1 MQITLPDGSIR
12 QFDGPTTGAQI
23 AESIGPGLLRAAV
36 AVIVDGRQQD
46 LSVPIT
52 EDASVSILT
61 LRDADGL
68 DVMRHTIAAQVLA
81 RATREMYPGSKL
93 AIGPTIEHGFY
104 YDVEFDRPIS
114 DDDLPAIEARMA
126 EIVAEKNDITMRL
139 VPRDEAIQLFLD
151 RDEPYKA
158 EIIRD
163 TEGQEDFQL
172 YFQEGSDFVD
182 LCRGPHLPNLSHI
195 GAFKLTK
202 VAGAYWRGDSNN
214 QMLTRIYGTA
224 WADKKALKKHL
235 HTIAEAA
242 KRDHRVLGKQL
253 ELVMFHDYAPGC
265 PFFLPKG
272 EILYHELSE
281 AMRTLLVG
289 KGGYKAVRTPQLFDS
304 KLWKTS
310 DHWDHYADNMFS
322 FGEDEEEGCHDHGR
336 VMGLKPMNCPSHM
349 LIFGSQKRSY
359 RELPLRIC
367 DQGVLPRNELRGVLG
382 GLTRVRQFGPDDA
395 HHFVTEAQIEPEVTK
410 LLAMVGQVYSAF
422 DMTFKAKLSTR
433 PAKKLGDDSLWDQAE
448 AALEAALKAN
458 DIDFQLKEGDGAFYG
473 PKIDFDVVDALGR
486 EWQCATIQLDYQLPA
501 RFELSYIG
509 PDNEP
514 HMPIVIHRAIFGS
527 LERFIAILIEHYAG
541 AFPTWMSPEQV
552 RLMTVSEK
560 SSAHGHALKDKLEAL
575 GIRVHLDERDDK
587 IGFKIREAHNAK
599 VPWMA
604 IVGEKEME
612 NDSVSLRLRSDLRG
626 RGIPEHPSVDDS
638 SGSSPRTQSAPS
650 RPRCSA
656 SARLGPK
663 GVLDRVAAL
672 RVHRGRGL
680 KRERRFVEHLDALL
694 WPLERG
700 PERLG
705 VDRLERPLIER
716 LRAAKRGL
724 VCGRALGRQALRP
737 LKRAAPL

>member
-12 QFDGPTTGAQI
+12 EFDGPVTGAQI
-23 AESIGPGLLRAAV
+23 AESIGAGLLRAAV
-36 AVIVDGRQQD
+36 AINVNGTEQD
-46 LSVPIT
+46 LSVAIT
-52 EDASVSILT
+52 EDATISILT
-61 LRDADGL
+61 VRDDAGL

-81 RATREMYPGSKL
+81 RATRELFPGSKL

-104 YDVEFDRPIS
+104 YDVEFDRPLS
-114 DDDLPAIEARMA
+114 DDDLPRIEERMK
-126 EIVAEKNDITMRL
+126 EIVGEKNAITMKRL
-139 VPRDEAIQLFLD
+139 PRAEAVQLFKD
-151 RDEPYKA
+151 RDEPYKV
-158 EIIRD
+158 EIIEG
-163 TEGQEDFQL
+163 TEGQDDFQI

-182 LCRGPHLPNLSHI
+182 LCRGPHLANLGQV

-224 WADKKALKKHL
+224 WGDKKALKKHL
-235 HTIAEAA
+235 HAIAEAE

-281 AMRTLLVG
+281 AMRSLLVDR
-289 KGGYKAVRTPQLFDS
+289 GGYHGVRTPQLFDS

-310 DHWDHYADNMFS
+310 GHWDHYADNMFA
-322 FGEDEEEGCHDHGR
+322 FGEDDAEEGEEEGR

-367 DQGVLPRNELRGVLG
+367 DQGVLHRNELRGVLG
-382 GLTRVRQFGPDDA
+382 GLTRVRQFCQDDA
-395 HHFVTEAQIEPEVTK
+395 HLFVTDEQIEPEVTK
-410 LLAMVGQVYSAF
+410 LLALVGQVYSAF
-422 DMTFKAKLSTR
+422 DMSFKAKLSTR
-433 PAKKLGDDSLWDQAE
+433 PAKKLGDDALWDQAE
-448 AALEAALKAN
+448 AALENALVAN
-458 DIDFQLKEGDGAFYG
+458 ELEYQLKPGDGAFYG

-514 HMPIVIHRAIFGS
+514 HTPIVIHRAIFGS

-560 SSAHGHALKDKLEAL
+560 SEAHGYAVKEKLEAQ
-575 GIRVHLDERDDK
+575 GIRVHLNTRDDK

-604 IVGEKEME
+604 IIGEQEME
-612 NDSVSLRLRSDLRG
+612 NDSVSLRLRADLRG
-626 RGIPEHPSVDDS
+626 QGIPEKPSVTEFIQLVTES
-638 SGSSPRTQSAPS
+638 
-650 RPRCSA
+650 
-656 SARLGPK
+656 
-663 GVLDRVAAL
+663 
-672 RVHRGRGL
+672 
-680 KRERRFVEHLDALL
+680 
-694 WPLERG
+694 
-700 PERLG
+700 
-705 VDRLERPLIER
+705 
-716 LRAAKRGL
+716 AKR
-724 VCGRALGRQALRP
+724 P
-737 LKRAAPL
+737 F